1 VSRSS
6 RTRQLLW
13 PSYALGDAGAAVRV
27 HCRRLTD
34 HAEDR
39 PGNRPGI
46 QGKLLANRV
55 AVGLNSFCFPLL
67 TFLGGCTLSPMSVVF
82 PAGVFTRL
90 RVLTRHPRIWGFH
103 CHFLVSRLF
112 SAALPYEGKC
122 QKYGLRSSLGLTRP
136 RCSVASGS
144 HQVAEVAIRHW

>member
-1 VSRSS
+1 M
-6 RTRQLLW
+6 
-13 PSYALGDAGAAVRV
+13 
-27 HCRRLTD
+27 
-34 HAEDR
+34 DR
-39 PGNRPGI
+39 PGDRPGI
-46 QGKLLANRV
+46 QGKLLANRM

-122 QKYGLRSSLGLTRP
+122 QKYGLSSSLGLLLH
-136 RCSVASGS
+136 VYIESGPPAMVKKIKQRS
-144 HQVAEVAIRHW
+144 SYTPYHSNILTDEMKRSGPN